1 MKANGKEIFNMVE
14 ADKVGMTVAATTET
28 IYKE

>member
-1 MKANGKEIFNMVE
+1 MKANGKEIFSTVE
-14 ADKVGMTVAATTET
+14 ADKVGMTVAATMET